1 VATEQRG
8 VFDVRYTAAA
18 AVGGKE
24 RLKMKILL
32 GRFLLCALLL
42 LPQYALSTE
51 LAGSGR
57 LIPVSS
63 TRLAEVLAEQHGKVV
78 LVNFWASWCTPC
90 LKEIPIL
97 VDLAERYRD
106 RGFEL
111 VPVALDD
118 PGTVDVVVV
127 PFLNKWFP
135 DFISY
140 VRVDMDMDTVV
151 SVVDPAWDETLPSSY
166 IIDRDGN
173 VVEQIQGGKP
183 FDVFEAAIIP
193 LLDD

>member
-1 VATEQRG
+1 MKNLPR
-8 VFDVRYTAAA
+8 
-18 AVGGKE
+18 
-24 RLKMKILL
+24 RLLL
-32 GRFLLCALLL
+32 FALLV
-42 LPQYALSTE
+42 LPQIGYPAE

-63 TRLAEVLAEQHGKVV
+63 TELAEKLAEQQGKVV
-78 LVNFWASWCTPC
+78 LVNFWASWCSPC
-90 LKEIPIL
+90 LKEIPVL
-97 VDLAERYRD
+97 VDLADRYREH
-106 RGFEL
+106 GFEMI
-111 VPVALDD
+111 PVSLDD
-118 PGTVDVVVV
+118 PGTVDAVVV

-140 VRVDMDMDTVV
+140 ARVELDMDTVV

-166 IIDRDGN
+166 LIARDGN
-173 VVEQIQGGKP
+173 VVEKIQGGKP

>member
-1 VATEQRG
+1 MNG
-8 VFDVRYTAAA
+8 
-18 AVGGKE
+18 
-24 RLKMKILL
+24 MP
-32 GRFLLCALLL
+32 GRILLCALLL
-42 LPQYALSTE
+42 LPQYALPAE
-51 LAGSGR
+51 LAGNGR

-63 TRLAEVLAEQHGKVV
+63 TQLAEVLAEQHGKVV
-78 LVNFWASWCTPC
+78 LVNFWASWCSPC
-90 LKEIPIL
+90 LKEIPVL

-111 VPVALDD
+111 VPVSLDD

-140 VRVDMDMDTVV
+140 ARVDMDMDTVV

-166 IIDRDGN
+166 LIARDGS
-173 VVEQIQGGKP
+173 VVEKIQGGKP
-183 FDVFEAAIIP
+183 VDVFEAAIIP

>member
-1 VATEQRG
+1 
-8 VFDVRYTAAA
+8 
-18 AVGGKE
+18 
-24 RLKMKILL
+24 MKILL

-118 PGTVDVVVV
+118 PSTVDVVVV